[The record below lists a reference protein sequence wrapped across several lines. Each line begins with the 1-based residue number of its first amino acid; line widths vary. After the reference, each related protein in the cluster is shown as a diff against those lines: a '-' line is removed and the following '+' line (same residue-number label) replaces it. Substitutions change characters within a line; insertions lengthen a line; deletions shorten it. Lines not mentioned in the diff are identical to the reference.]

1 MSDYSDYPRYD
12 YFHPNHRRAR
22 AGADARS
29 DGSCQGCG
37 MYPATEA
44 HHWARCY
51 PRVEDVTADDLT
63 SFCEYCHDTDHD
75 FVFFVRA
82 GGSPEEFRE
91 IVSEALAARLLRK
104 LGIRNGGRVG
114 KPRRL
119 GDGWGALVGGGS
131 RPRPGEEAWLFLYS
145 TRTWSPVVVIDVV
158 GGRPGCWLV
167 RKRWSDTARPV
178 SIAGNAAA

>member
-1 MSDYSDYPRYD
+1 MSDHSDYPRYD

-63 SFCEYCHDTDHD
+63 SVCDYCHDTDHD

-82 GGSPEEFRE
+82 GGSPEDFRV
-91 IVSEALAARLLRK
+91 IVSEALAAALLRR
-104 LGIRNGGRVG
+104 LGIRRSARVG

-119 GDGWGALVGGGS
+119 SGGWGALVGGGS

-145 TRTWSPVVVIDVV
+145 KRTWSPVVVIDVV